1 MHIEHFALN
10 VAEPVAMAAWYVEHL
25 GFKIVRHVDNATQ
38 THFLADE
45 SGLSVV
51 EIYNNPPD
59 QVPDYA
65 SLDPLIVHIALVSED
80 PDADRARLEAAGAT
94 YASEVRLPDGS
105 QLTMLRDPWGL
116 ALQLCKRGTP
126 LL

>member
-1 MHIEHFALN
+1 MTIEHFALN

-25 GFKIVRHVDNATQ
+25 GFRIVRHVNNATH
-38 THFLADE
+38 THFLAD
-45 SGLSVV
+45 SAGRGVV
-51 EIYNNPPD
+51 EIYCNPPD

-65 SLDPLIVHIALVSED
+65 ALDPLIVHIALVSEN
-80 PDADRARLEAAGAT
+80 PEADRARLEAAGAT
-94 YASEVRLPDGS
+94 FASEVRLPDGS
-105 QLTMLRDPWGL
+105 LLTMLRDPWGL